1 MESIA
6 QTVVFYGQSM
16 FVSCAVIF
24 LPSALQCPHLSIH
37 SFTFIL
43 LVAVY
48 DFPCLVY
55 QQMAPLDGAPEEF
68 DQTLFA
74 VRPDRTVGQVGQL
87 ALNLVKQEQR

>member
-1 MESIA
+1 M
-6 QTVVFYGQSM
+6 
-16 FVSCAVIF
+16 IF
-24 LPSALQCPHLSIH
+24 HVL
-37 SFTFIL
+37 
-43 LVAVY
+43 
-48 DFPCLVY
+48 Y